1 MLQRYSRQFYHFLTL
16 QRHVPKNIALGLPY
30 PKIEKTVP
38 LENGKFVLNMLGT
51 FTCQEILNHAC
62 SFEECFSSL

>member
-16 QRHVPKNIALGLPY
+16 QRHVPKNIALGLLY

-38 LENGKFVLNMLGT
+38 L
-51 FTCQEILNHAC
+51 
-62 SFEECFSSL
+62 